1 MVATKPVDFRKG
13 AVSLAALVEHEL
25 GLKPFSGVVFI
36 FRSKRANRIKL
47 LVWDGTG
54 LVLVSKVLQTGGF
67 HWPRAHDGVMRLS
80 ASQAS
85 ALFEGLQWSKMHT
98 PRTQVPDDA
107 IGRTPDSPDRN
118 AIAVHSKTARNGA
131 CPPRQPTFLTMS
143 PSSRRWSWLAS
154 SVKLGCS
161 ISSTRSPARPSEN
174 GRRS

>member
-13 AVSLAALVEHEL
+13 AVSLAALAEHEL
-25 GLKPFSGVVFI
+25 GLKPFSGGGPFDRLRTGFI
-36 FRSKRANRIKL
+36 FRSKRPNRIKL

-98 PRTQVPDDA
+98 PRTQVPV
-107 IGRTPDSPDRN
+107 T
-118 AIAVHSKTARNGA
+118 
-131 CPPRQPTFLTMS
+131 
-143 PSSRRWSWLAS
+143 
-154 SVKLGCS
+154 
-161 ISSTRSPARPSEN
+161 TR
-174 GRRS
+174 